1 MCFNKELMKKLFLI
15 FFLACINFLAS
26 AQIYDP
32 VSWKFA
38 AENITDKEA
47 TLVITANIEPG
58 WHVYSQY
65 IEEGGPIPTS
75 FKFQEK
81 GFTRVGSVTESPK
94 AISAFDP
101 NFNMQI
107 AWHKNQVRFSQKI
120 KLLQPNI
127 EVKGTLEFMVCN
139 DTNCLPPEEVPFSIS
154 VSAPKA
160 TAQKV
165 VDPVKPTEN
174 QAAQSK
180 PESVNVVALPQ
191 ALEPDSSTVHKN
203 SSALQVEMDSSL
215 AEDSIVTSK
224 NRLANQAGGTNKDVK
239 DESSPEGQ
247 TLWGIFI
254 AGLIGGFAAF
264 LMPCIYPMV
273 PLTTSYF
280 TKRSGSRTKG
290 IWNAV
295 IYGVSII
302 VIYVA
307 LGMIITLLFGASAL
321 NEAASSALFN
331 LLFFVIIII
340 FAISFL
346 GAFEIT
352 LPSRFVNK
360 IDQKSDRGGLIGIFF
375 MAFTLALVSFSCTGP
390 IIGYL
395 LVEAVSSGALLGPA
409 IGMFGF
415 SIALA
420 IPFILFA
427 LFPAFLKEMPKSGG
441 WLNTVKVSLG
451 FLELALAF
459 KFLSN
464 VDLAYHWGIL
474 DREVFLSIWIVIFA
488 LFGFYLLG
496 KIKLSDSDGNG
507 VLSLPRLFFAMLIF
521 SFTVYMVPGM
531 WGAPLKGI
539 SAWLPPQPTQD
550 FDLNKLT
557 YAGMSTGDNNKVEGP
572 ARKYAGIFHAPHGL
586 DAFYDY
592 QEGLDYARKVNKPV
606 LIDFTGWSCVN
617 CRKMEASVWSD
628 PEVLKLLREDFVLIS
643 LYVDDKTELEESE
656 KYVSEFSGK
665 KISRI
670 GQKWSDMQASIFGTN
685 SQPYYVIVD
694 ADGKRLIPPQ
704 AYNLDIQNYVQF
716 LKDGIDVY
724 ENH

>member
-1 MCFNKELMKKLFLI
+1 MKKIFSVFILLCLGLF
-15 FFLACINFLAS
+15 AS
-26 AQIYDP
+26 AQIYTP
-32 VSWKFA
+32 VTWNFE
-38 AENITDKEA
+38 AENITKSSA
-47 TLVITANIEPG
+47 TLVITANIAPG
-58 WHVYSQY
+58 WHVYSQF
-65 IEEGGPIPTS
+65 IEDGGPIPTS
-75 FKFQEK
+75 FSFEK
-81 GFTRVGSVTESPK
+81 GTGYSLDGKVTESPK
-94 AISAFDP
+94 AVGGFDP
-101 NFNMQI
+101 TFKMQI
-107 AWHKNQVRFSQKI
+107 SWHKKQVKFSQKI
-120 KLLQPNI
+120 KLTQ
-127 EVKGTLEFMVCN
+127 EKVVVKGVLEFMTC
-139 DTNCLPPEEVPFSIS
+139 DDSHCLPPEEVPFTIS
-154 VSAPKA
+154 VDASNVASLA
-160 TAQKV
+160 SSNL
-165 VDPVKPTEN
+165 VKPSGASETG
-174 QAAQSK
+174 SLSSIG
-180 PESVNVVALPQ
+180 ESTNIVSLPAGMQ
-191 ALEPDSSTVHKN
+191 QDSGTAELDSSLVSDSSTIASGAIGNVN
-203 SSALQVEMDSSL
+203 
-215 AEDSIVTSK
+215 
-224 NRLANQAGGTNKDVK
+224 NQDDASQNQ
-239 DESSPEGQ
+239 S
-247 TLWGIFI
+247 LWGIFI

-290 IWNAV
+290 IWNAI
-295 IYGVSII
+295 IYGISIV

-307 LGMIITLLFGASAL
+307 LGMIVTLIFGASAL
-321 NEAASSALFN
+321 NEAASSAVFN
-331 LLFFVIIII
+331 LLFFAIILV

-360 IDQKSDRGGLIGIFF
+360 MDEKSDKGGLIGIFF

-395 LVEAVSSGALLGPA
+395 LVEAVSKGTLLGPA
-409 IGMFGF
+409 IGMLGF

-420 IPFILFA
+420 IPFIIFA

-464 VDLAYHWGIL
+464 VDLAYHWGLL
-474 DREVFLSIWIVIFA
+474 DREVFLALWIVIFGV
-488 LFGFYLLG
+488 FGLYLLG
-496 KIKLSDSDGNG
+496 KIKLSASDDIKI
-507 VLSLPRLFFAMLIF
+507 LSLPRLFFAILIF
-521 SFTVYMVPGM
+521 SFTIYMVPGM

-557 YAGMSTGDNNKVEGP
+557 YGSIGGTINGVIEGSSG
-572 ARKYAGIFHAPHGL
+572 RKYANIFHAPHGL

-592 QEGLDYARKVNKPV
+592 QEGLDYAQKVNKPV

-617 CRKMEASVWSD
+617 CRKMEASVWPD
-628 PEVLKLLREDFVLIS
+628 PEVLRRLKQDFVLIS

-670 GQKWSDMQASIFGTN
+670 GQKWSDMQASVFGTN
-685 SQPYYVIVD
+685 SQPYYII
-694 ADGKRLIPPQ
+694 ADSKGQKLVPAQ
-704 AYNLDIQNYVQF
+704 AYDLSIPNYIEFLDNG
-716 LKDGIDVY
+716 LKAYRAKGL
-724 ENH
+724 